1 MFLSILKKFF
11 KKFFKVSLV
20 YLFISSFITLIAIF
34 YNFFLIDKLNINLN
48 ITYITLTFYFW
59 FMSYALNAKYNFDQ
73 TITFKNYII
82 FIQNLVLSLIIT
94 LIIGN
99 LLNYFTSI
107 SNFYLVS
114 ILTILNAFL
123 NFVLNL
129 KYTFKYF

>member
-1 MFLSILKKFF
+1 
-11 KKFFKVSLV
+11 
-20 YLFISSFITLIAIF
+20 
-34 YNFFLIDKLNINLN
+34 
-48 ITYITLTFYFW
+48 
-59 FMSYALNAKYNFDQ
+59 MSYALNAKYNFNQ

-129 KYTFKYF
+129 KYILNISDFLSYQ